1 MSKIKQDGVDA
12 IKAVKTR
19 REKGSIHEDVILIV
33 DEFYLQ
39 KQAQY
44 CRGVYA
50 GADDK
55 GTLFKGIVAFMIV
68 SLKKSIPFIIKAI
81 PEVTISGKWLSDQIS
96 DSISSLS
103 LSGFKIR

>member
-1 MSKIKQDGVDA
+1 MSKIKQAGVDA

-33 DEFYLQ
+33 GEFYLQ

-44 CRGVYA
+44 CSGVYA

-55 GTLFKGIVAFMIV
+55 GTKETNKTLYKGIVAFMIV
-68 SLKKSIPFIIKAI
+68 
-81 PEVTISGKWLSDQIS
+81 
-96 DSISSLS
+96 
-103 LSGFKIR
+103 